1 MSDDI
6 IRNDEIQA
14 VLVTYLKAIT
24 NITDLLVT
32 SDGTATP
39 DEIREDGW
47 KGTEFTYPNIRIRM
61 IRNEPIISRS
71 CYQRIEVS
79 FLVFSEQS
87 SSLEADKIAGI
98 IGNELH
104 EHPFSASG
112 LAVSLSLRNLVPA
125 IWSGEHIWRSEVIM
139 SGIVSG

>member
-14 VLVTYLKAIT
+14 VLIAYLKANTSIT
-24 NITDLLVT
+24 GALDKVE
-32 SDGTATP
+32 
-39 DEIREDGW
+39 EIREDGW

-61 IRNEPIISRS
+61 IQNEPIASRS

-79 FLVFSEQS
+79 FIVLSEDA
-87 SSLEADKIAGI
+87 SSLESDQIAGI

-104 EHPFSASG
+104 EHSFTASG
-112 LAVSLSLRNLVPA
+112 LAISLRLRNLVPA
-125 IWSGEHIWRSEVIM
+125 IWSGEHIWRSEAIM

>member
-1 MSDDI
+1 MSDNI

-14 VLVTYLKAIT
+14 VLIAYLKANT
-24 NITDLLVT
+24 NITGALD
-32 SDGTATP
+32 DA

-61 IRNEPIISRS
+61 IQNEPIISRS

-79 FLVFSEQS
+79 FLAFSEQA
-87 SSLEADKIAGI
+87 SSLEADQIAGI

-104 EHPFSASG
+104 EHSFTASG
-112 LAVSLSLRNLVPA
+112 LAISLRLRNLVPA
-125 IWSGEHIWRSEVIM
+125 IWSGEHIWRSEAIM